1 MPTSP
6 RQGQDSVRGLAG
18 AAAGTGE
25 TSDGPGVDDNVLGL
39 EAQAVDGKL
48 NYHIHGVGLILW
60 ERHPL
65 QEDGQMRDG
74 SARGQLTYQ
83 AATL

>member
-1 MPTSP
+1 M
-6 RQGQDSVRGLAG
+6 
-18 AAAGTGE
+18 AGTSE
-25 TSDGPGVDDNVLGL
+25 ASNGPGVDDNILGL

-60 ERHPL
+60 ERYPL
-65 QEDGQMRDG
+65 QEDEQKQGRV
-74 SARGQLTYQ
+74 SLRIAHLVWALL

>member
-39 EAQAVDGKL
+39 EAQAVDGEL